1 MMQQQRTTVVQIGAT
16 WWTTEQPD
24 MPETSILS
32 AELAVAVR
40 VAEQCQMDIVSIAHH
55 QADPSSLVSTT
66 VVYLNNGMS
75 MSDIVERMRPEIN
88 NKPKSYWMLQGIQE
102 WQGLLDFAVCIR
114 GVYEE
119 WEV

>member
-1 MMQQQRTTVVQIGAT
+1 MMQPQRTTVVQIGAT
-16 WWTTEQPD
+16 WWTTKQPD
-24 MPETSILS
+24 ATEVSILS

-40 VAEQCQMDIVSIAHH
+40 IAEVCQMDIMSIAHA
-55 QADPSSLVSTT
+55 QESPPSSVTTT

-88 NKPKSYWMLQGIQE
+88 NKPKSYWMLQGIEE

-114 GVYEE
+114 GVHEV